1 MSSMRKREKNRKK
14 KIVDIFQ
21 KKKKKKLTYL
31 VAMTNEQLDLSI
43 MREELVAMVIATE
56 VQ

>member
-1 MSSMRKREKNRKK
+1 MRKREKNGKK
-14 KIVDIFQ
+14 KFVGIFQ
-21 KKKKKKLTYL
+21 KKEKKFDILSSY
-31 VAMTNEQLDLSI
+31 VTNEQLDLSI